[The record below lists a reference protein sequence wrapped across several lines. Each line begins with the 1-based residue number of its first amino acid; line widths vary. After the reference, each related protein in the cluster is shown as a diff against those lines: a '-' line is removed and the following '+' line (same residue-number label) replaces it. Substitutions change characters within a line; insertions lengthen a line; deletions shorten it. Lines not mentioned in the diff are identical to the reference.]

1 MGNMNASVGADVE
14 SICRKCGDVWHV
26 IVAMVEDDIAKV
38 QCKQCNGLHKYKDPD
53 VAEAEAKTKAT
64 KKPAKKRAPAMT
76 AAQKKAA
83 AAAKP
88 KSKATVA
95 PNLKLPTKPYKF
107 SDTFV
112 SGQRIDHVKFGTGVV
127 EDVID
132 GGKIEVFFPEG
143 RKVLAIKKPETT
155 LATLGDSRPA
165 WLDEL
170 KTVKSD

>member
-1 MGNMNASVGADVE
+1 MQASVGADIE

-26 IVAMVEDDIAKV
+26 VVAMVGNDIAKV
-38 QCKQCNGLHKYKDPD
+38 QCKQCNGLHKYKNPD
-53 VAEAEAKTKAT
+53 VAKAAAKEK

-88 KSKATVA
+88 KGKATVA
-95 PNLKLPTKPYKF
+95 ANLDLPTKPYKF

-127 EDVID
+127 EDVLD
-132 GGKIEVFFPEG
+132 GSKIEVYFPEG
-143 RKVLAIKKPETT
+143 RKVLAIKKEEST
-155 LATLGDSRPA
+155 LATLKEARPA
-165 WLDEL
+165 WLNEL
-170 KTVKSD
+170 KATKSE